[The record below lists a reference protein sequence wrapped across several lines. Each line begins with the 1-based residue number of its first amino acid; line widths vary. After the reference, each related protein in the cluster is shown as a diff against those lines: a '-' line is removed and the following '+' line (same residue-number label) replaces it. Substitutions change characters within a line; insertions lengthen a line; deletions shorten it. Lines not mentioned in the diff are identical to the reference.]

1 MEMLH
6 EKKKIC
12 YIILLQIETQMSMST
27 LSDTHRRKIK
37 FKLEDSLEI

>member
-1 MEMLH
+1 MKR
-6 EKKKIC
+6 KK
-12 YIILLQIETQMSMST
+12 YVTLFILLQIETQMSIST